1 VIFIVISRNRAYL
14 TLMRA
19 SRRIKL
25 LQVAV
30 TLLLLPLPGTGR
42 FSAAGIAAVQREILI
57 VTPDPRDERLAA
69 AREAIGFWNDR
80 LSELGLPVRLHESR
94 VLTPADGVK
103 PFENYTRQIW
113 LLAGKPAPPE
123 RRPPPP
129 AALTALGGDI
139 VVFFSSQVI
148 FSFAWPYE
156 EPTRFFIGVQTDRS
170 EPLTFPNVTR
180 NVIAHELGH
189 TLGLAHNGNTPTLMC
204 GPCQHTVYRSDE
216 RRFFPLTPEDR
227 DRLRTLLQAP

>member
-1 VIFIVISRNRAYL
+1 MKLMAAAL
-14 TLMRA
+14 TLWC
-19 SRRIKL
+19 
-25 LQVAV
+25 
-30 TLLLLPLPGTGR
+30 LPSVGYGRPGE
-42 FSAAGIAAVQREILI
+42 AGIASAQREILI
-57 VTPDPRDERLAA
+57 VTPDARDGRLEA
-69 AREAIGFWNDR
+69 AREAIGFWNDT
-80 LSELGLPVRLHESR
+80 LSELGLPVHLHESR

-123 RRPPPP
+123 RQPPPP
-129 AALTALGGDI
+129 EALTALGGDI

-156 EPTRFFIGVQTDRS
+156 EPKRFFIGVQTDRS
-170 EPLTFPNVTR
+170 EPLTFPNVAR

-216 RRFFPLTPEDR
+216 PRFFPLTPQDR
-227 DRLRTLLQAP
+227 ERLRALYSAP